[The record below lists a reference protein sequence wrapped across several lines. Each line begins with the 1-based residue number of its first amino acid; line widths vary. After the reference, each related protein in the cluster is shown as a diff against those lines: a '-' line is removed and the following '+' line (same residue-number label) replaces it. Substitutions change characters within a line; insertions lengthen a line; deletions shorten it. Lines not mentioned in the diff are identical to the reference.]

1 MNGVRNPNKRPRD
14 KKKVSDRKKEV
25 NAEIRFEKAFTTF
38 MDNMRQMD
46 ELKEYYVPDVDDYE
60 SLTRGFEV
68 VVKLTAKVVDKAK
81 AAKKACWIKPEGEY
95 EEN

>member
-1 MNGVRNPNKRPRD
+1 MNGIRNPNKRPRD
-14 KKKVSDRKKEV
+14 KKKASDRKKEV
-25 NAEIRFEKAFTTF
+25 NAENRFEKAYTTF

-46 ELKEYYVPDVDDYE
+46 ELKDYYVPDVDDYE

-81 AAKKACWIKPEGEY
+81 AAKKACWMKPEGEY
-95 EEN
+95 EET

>member
-1 MNGVRNPNKRPRD
+1 MNGIRNQNKRPRD
-14 KKKVSDRKKEV
+14 KKKASDRKKEV

-46 ELKEYYVPDVDDYE
+46 ELKDYYVPDVDDYE

-81 AAKKACWIKPEGEY
+81 AAKKACWMKPEDEY
-95 EEN
+95 EA

>member
-14 KKKVSDRKKEV
+14 KKKVSDCKKDV

-46 ELKEYYVPDVDDYE
+46 ELKDYYVPDVDDYE

-68 VVKLTAKVVDKAK
+68 IVKLTAKVVDKAK
-81 AAKKACWIKPEGEY
+81 AAKKAYWIKPEGEY
-95 EEN
+95 EET